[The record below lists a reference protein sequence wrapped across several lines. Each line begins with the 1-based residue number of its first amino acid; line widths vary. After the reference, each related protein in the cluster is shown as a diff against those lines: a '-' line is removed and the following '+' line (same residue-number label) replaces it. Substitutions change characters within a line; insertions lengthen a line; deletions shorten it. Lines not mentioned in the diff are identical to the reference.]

1 MIRAAMI
8 TGVYVE
14 TRILKPRPSRTI
26 CKIKDNTIADGYARY
41 EVSFFNLS
49 IF

>member
-1 MIRAAMI
+1 MTRAAMI

-26 CKIKDNTIADGYARY
+26 CKIKDNTIAEGYARY
-41 EVSFFNLS
+41 EVRFL
-49 IF
+49 I